1 MVGRPARGSCSF
13 SALQGPRETSP
24 PRLGGRDATRLAQ
37 APLRGGRGVLWS
49 LNRTREGIWRA
60 PSPRGKG
67 CGRGSP
73 QKLRERCP
81 QTRAGTPWRHRMGGP
96 RVVGVEGGWG
106 PRETR
111 KWTASPRTAKGAA
124 KLWPPV
130 CPVWL
135 GLLHGPRRRQRLSPA
150 PWTRPPCPAGQPR
163 GCGSPPRPAPG
174 HGAARTCPRAG
185 RLPPPS
191 PGPKQ
196 PGGVRPTER
205 SCRDWHPETTGPLN
219 PGDDGRAP
227 TMAECP
233 ARTVTRHTGGSGS
246 GLQAPLPVRRKC
258 PDS

>member
-67 CGRGSP
+67 CSRGSP

-81 QTRAGTPWRHRMGGP
+81 QARAGTPWRQRMGGP

-124 KLWPPV
+124 KGTAKLWPPV

-135 GLLHGPRRRQRLSPA
+135 GLLDGPGLVVGSDSAQRPGRGRRARLVSPGAAGARPGQRQDTGLLGRVPELGGS
-150 PWTRPPCPAGQPR
+150 RPPALAPNSLAVSGRPR
-163 GCGSPPRPAPG
+163 GPVETGTPRP
-174 HGAARTCPRAG
+174 R
-185 RLPPPS
+185 
-191 PGPKQ
+191 GP
-196 PGGVRPTER
+196 
-205 SCRDWHPETTGPLN
+205 
-219 PGDDGRAP
+219 
-227 TMAECP
+227 
-233 ARTVTRHTGGSGS
+233 
-246 GLQAPLPVRRKC
+246 
-258 PDS
+258 